1 MIIKALAIMLL
12 IFGGIY
18 FFFKYISKKL
28 VNNFLKNMGVNP
40 EAFQSQANQ
49 NNFNRN
55 KNDEVIYQSG
65 DTTISKGEAGKNK

>member
-40 EAFQSQANQ
+40 EAFQNQANQ

>member
-1 MIIKALAIMLL
+1 
-12 IFGGIY
+12 
-18 FFFKYISKKL
+18 
-28 VNNFLKNMGVNP
+28 MGVNP
-40 EAFQSQANQ
+40 EAFQNQANQ

>member
-1 MIIKALAIMLL
+1 MIIKALAIMVL

-40 EAFQSQANQ
+40 DAFQNQPNQ

-55 KNDEVIYQSG
+55 RNDEVIYQSG